1 MIGVVVLAGGT
12 LLTMQFLKEV
22 PNKKQTIR
30 STKRPGPNDP
40 GGGPGGSGAP
50 GPTGGMEGMGR
61 PGAGSDASKATPEE
75 PAK

>member
-1 MIGVVVLAGGT
+1 
-12 LLTMQFLKEV
+12 MQFLKEV

-40 GGGPGGSGAP
+40 GGGPGGGLGGSGAP